1 MSWWAVGTAAVQI
14 GGSLLGG
21 ASQKAAGKTA
31 SNQILAEGRVNS
43 LTTLINAEFDAFKVE
58 QQAIATKM
66 QQFLIQNNLDI
77 TERFE
82 EFSRDSTQLN
92 SRLAITQAETT
103 AAIAEH
109 NAILSD
115 QDAQRVAN
123 ETSADIVG
131 VMKDQ
136 NREIAN
142 LTAQFGASGISLDSA
157 VVQDLAFSVG
167 TSFGNEINK
176 MRYLAGVAQNRLM
189 ESAAQSR
196 DEAER
201 ALLTG
206 DIEAAQIRASGA
218 LELFNI
224 QQGRIE
230 LKAQHF
236 NSEMEEKDLNF
247 MADLIRDRGASNAAN
262 VMAVS
267 TARAAA
273 AKATGSNQGAA
284 TAISG
289 FGQGVTTLGSAFGGD
304 E

>member
-14 GGSLLGG
+14 GGGLLGG